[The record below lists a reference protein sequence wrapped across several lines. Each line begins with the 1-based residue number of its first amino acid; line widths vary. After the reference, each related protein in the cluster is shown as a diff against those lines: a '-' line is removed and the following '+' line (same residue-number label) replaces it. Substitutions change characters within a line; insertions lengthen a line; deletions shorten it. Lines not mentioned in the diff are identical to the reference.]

1 MIKCLLTKETK
12 KSWQP
17 KKKDILKW
25 LHASLIAEYKCVTIE
40 VIIIKQEAM
49 LVINK
54 RYRNI
59 DKPTNVIAISY
70 PITNYFL
77 NGEIY
82 LCDDVIVKEA
92 REQNISILHK
102 YIHMFVHGMLH
113 LQGLDH
119 KFPKEAKLMESK
131 EIAILKKF
139 SYSNPYTC

>member
-1 MIKCLLTKETK
+1 MIKCLLVKEIRK
-12 KSWQP
+12 NWQP

-25 LHASLIAEYKCVTIE
+25 LQESLIAKYNCVIVE
-40 VIIIKQEAM
+40 VIITQKNTMQA
-49 LVINK
+49 INN

-70 PITNYFL
+70 PINNYFL

-82 LCDDVIVKEA
+82 LCDEVILKEA
-92 REQNISILHK
+92 KEQNISIEHK

-119 KFPKEAKLMESK
+119 ESSKEAKLMENK

-139 SYSNPYTC
+139 NYSNPYI